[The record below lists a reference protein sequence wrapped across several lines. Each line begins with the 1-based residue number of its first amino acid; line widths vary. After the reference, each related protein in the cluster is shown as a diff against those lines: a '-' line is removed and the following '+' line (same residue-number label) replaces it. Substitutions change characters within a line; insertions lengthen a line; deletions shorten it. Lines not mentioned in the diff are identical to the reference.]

1 MNPTMI
7 AIMLSTIKIQWAPS
21 AKCIASLPKSLWWT
35 NTKNKMREMREP
47 TNMSKPK
54 NSPFEAPTQSTLPC
68 CACASAIALRDNTI
82 SRRCSRSSCVTYLKN
97 RLYHHCFKN
106 SFTRTTQS
114 RVRWKCHC
122 CNLDDIWR
130 IIWNLPFPK
139 FTTGKTGLFIQPV
152 RVAI

>member
-35 NTKNKMREMREP
+35 NTKNKMRDIREP

-54 NSPFEAPTQSTLPC
+54 NSPFDAPTQSTLPC

-82 SRRCSRSSCVTYLKN
+82 SRRCSRSSGVTYLEN
-97 RLYHHCFKN
+97 RLYHHCFKDKI
-106 SFTRTTQS
+106 TRTTQS
-114 RVRWKCHC
+114 RISRIFQCW
-122 CNLDDIWR
+122 NPDDIWR
-130 IIWNLPFPK
+130 NIQIFDFIIRL
-139 FTTGKTGLFIQPV
+139 
-152 RVAI
+152 